1 MAAYTSHL
9 GGETLRDLHLKLYPN
24 MEFEAFR
31 TKVQELNPGPLKVF
45 GDGALEPGQNLKL
58 PDSLSI
64 KSRPDDIVSSALSGR
79 VNQMTAQQAGQIRIN
94 PATGKPTTATGT
106 AEPSADAATTNVRA
120 DGKRVNA
127 NGQPAEWVPA
137 VAGKPIEFGMQG
149 PEVRTQQER
158 LTKLGFVEEK
168 FGDDGKHGRFNE
180 ERVKRFQAKHGLEQT
195 GAYDTATLN
204 KMTELEAKAA
214 PAATPEVK
222 KDAPAATP
230 EVKKDAPA
238 AAAAKTE
245 PNGAPRRAD
254 PAIAAAE
261 TKAAAPAK
269 PPRDLGTIDGD
280 ISAKKAEIR
289 ALGGAPDSA
298 SQQLRSKRIG
308 EMETELRRGQA
319 ELQGTDQF
327 KQVQA
332 LREKQA
338 VLKDREGFSFSSD
351 ADGSRGREIL
361 ALRKEIA
368 AGEQAVKPF
377 INDVTAKEAK
387 LKELEADVRAL
398 KFPYD
403 SRQATARRDGIVA
416 RSQGDLAALEA
427 EFKAHPGSA
436 ALVDYRANLETLKR
450 LEGQRAELFTGGAKA
465 ADREEQISS
474 LRAKI
479 DAYVASHTP

>member
-1 MAAYTSHL
+1 MAAYTSL
-9 GGETLRDLHLKLYPN
+9 GGGETLRDLHMKLYPN

-31 TKVQELNPGPLKVF
+31 TKVQELNPGPLKVL

-79 VNQMTAQQAGQIRIN
+79 VNQMTAQQAGQTRIN
-94 PATGKPTTATGT
+94 PATGKPTTVATT
-106 AEPSADAATTNVRA
+106 AERSADTATTNVRA

-180 ERVKRFQAKHGLEQT
+180 ERVKRFQAKHGLEET

-214 PAATPEVK
+214 PAAKPEVK

-230 EVKKDAPA
+230 DETK
-238 AAAAKTE
+238 
-245 PNGAPRRAD
+245 PNGETRRAD

-261 TKAAAPAK
+261 TKAATPAK
-269 PPRDLGTIDGD
+269 PPRDLGAIDGD
-280 ISAKKAEIR
+280 IGAKKAEIR
-289 ALGGAPDSA
+289 ALSGAADPA

-308 EMETELRRGQA
+308 EMETELKRGQA
-319 ELQGTDQF
+319 ELHGTDQF

-387 LKELEADVRAL
+387 LKELEADVSAL
-398 KFPYD
+398 KFPYH
-403 SRQATARRDGIVA
+403 SKQATARRDGIVA
-416 RSQGDLAALEA
+416 RSQGELAALEA

-436 ALVDYRANLETLKR
+436 ALVEYRANVQALKR
-450 LEGQRAELFTGGAKA
+450 LEGQRGELFTSGAKA